1 MEKLYLGITK
11 KQKRLLFLQCFF
23 GWKVWHK
30 IIKKYNMKAAQY
42 QKTAVILMPQNDYEN
57 SYYAL
62 LYLDRMLSLKKY
74 SSAILLY
81 TDALLKKAADFMCDK
96 IRGFEC
102 ITEKEANALLQYYA
116 LYPFDERFIAASLT
130 EPNGRNG
137 KDLLNVNGITIEELV
152 AIGIYQIVPYVQK
165 KRPQYN
171 GKDLEL
177 EKFMNIAS
185 EYLGNTTQRK
195 IR

>member
-1 MEKLYLGITK
+1 METFDLGVIK
-11 KQKRLLFLQCFF
+11 KQKRKLFFQCFN

-30 IIKKYNMKAAQY
+30 IIKKYNMKTAKY
-42 QKTAVILMPQNDYEN
+42 QKTAVILMPQNDCEN

-74 SSAILLY
+74 SSAVILY
-81 TDALLKKAADFMCDK
+81 TNPLIKKAADLMTNK
-96 IRGFEC
+96 TRGFEC
-102 ITEKEANALLQYYA
+102 ITENEANDLLQYYA

-165 KRPQYN
+165 KRPNYD
-171 GKDLEL
+171 GEDLEL
-177 EKFMNIAS
+177 KEFMNIAS
-185 EYLGNTTQRK
+185 EYLGNSTERK